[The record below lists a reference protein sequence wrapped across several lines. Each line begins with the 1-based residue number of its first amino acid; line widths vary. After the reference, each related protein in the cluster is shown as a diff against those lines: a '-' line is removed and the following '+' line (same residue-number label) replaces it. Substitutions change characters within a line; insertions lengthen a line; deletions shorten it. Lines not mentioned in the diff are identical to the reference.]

1 MLSSRGARALRGLA
15 VAAVTVLVPAV
26 AGCEAGANAPTQQW
40 HQPTPGA
47 SATLNTITISNVF
60 VLGAPPHTSLAAGSS
75 AGLFLALTNDART
88 GGDTLVSI
96 SAPGTAGSVL
106 LPKQGIAVAGQQS
119 VLLQGPAPEVLLQ
132 QLSRPLRGGQD
143 IPVTLTFRNAGSV
156 TLRVPVMPR
165 AAYFSTYSPAPA
177 SPTATPSPTATG
189 KHHKATVTPVP
200 TPTPTG

>member
-47 SATLNTITISNVF
+47 SATLNKISISNVF
-60 VLGAPPHTSLAAGSS
+60 VLGAPPASSIAAGGS
-75 AGLFLALTNDART
+75 AGLFLAVAND
-88 GGDTLVSI
+88 GGKGDTLLSI
-96 SAPGTAGSVL
+96 SAPGTARSVL
-106 LPKQGIAVAGQQS
+106 MPKKGITVASQQS
-119 VLLQGPAPEVLLQ
+119 VLLQGPAPEIVLQ
-132 QLSRPLRGGQD
+132 QLDRSLRGGQTV
-143 IPVTLTFRNAGSV
+143 PVTLNFANAGSV

-177 SPTATPSPTATG
+177 SPTASPSPTATG
-189 KHHKATVTPVP
+189 KHSKAKATPIP